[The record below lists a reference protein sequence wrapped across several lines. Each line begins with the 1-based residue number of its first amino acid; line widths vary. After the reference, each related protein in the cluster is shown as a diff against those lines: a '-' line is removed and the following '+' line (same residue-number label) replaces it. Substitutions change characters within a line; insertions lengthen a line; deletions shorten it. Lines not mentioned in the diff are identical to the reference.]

1 MNTKLKIS
9 LLLIASNILLL
20 LLFGG
25 GIYYF
30 LRNYSYKDFYKRLE
44 TRASITARYKF
55 EQNKLNSEAF
65 RNIRE
70 QHLEKLSDEKV
81 YFYKIN
87 DKMKI
92 KSLAVKTGLG
102 IAFFKE
108 IFRESKA
115 TAQKGNTFYTGIKYL
130 NNGQT
135 YVIIVSAKNYYA
147 SHHLTFLRY
156 IIGVG
161 ILIILIITSYFSIY
175 FSRHIFDPI
184 NAITNTVNKISTD
197 NMHLRLKEVEHN
209 NEIGRLVSTFN
220 GLLNRVETAFET
232 PKNFISNASHE
243 FRTPLTAI
251 IGEAEV
257 ILMKDRS
264 INEYQQ
270 SLKSIL
276 VQAERL
282 NQITQ
287 SLLLLAQTGYENK
300 KIHIELLR
308 TDEILW
314 EVKELINQL
323 NPKNKISID
332 LSLLPEDPKK
342 LKIRGNKHLLHT
354 AFANVLNNACKYS
367 NNKPV
372 VVSIASTDNTVI
384 VLIKDIGIGIPMSEI
399 DFIYDPFFRASNT
412 KYFEGYGIGL
422 PLARNIIKLHDG
434 QLLVSSVVNEGTTVQ
449 IKIPLAQL

>member
-44 TRASITARYKF
+44 TRASITARYQF
-55 EQNKLNSEAF
+55 EQNKLNSQAF
-65 RNIRE
+65 RSIRE

-92 KSLAVKTGLG
+92 KPLAAKTGLG

-108 IFRESKA
+108 IFRVNKA
-115 TAQKGNTFYTGIKYL
+115 TAQKGNTFYTGIKYS

-147 SHHLTFLRY
+147 SHHLSFLRY

-161 ILIILIITSYFSIY
+161 ILITLIITSYFSVY

-184 NAITNTVNKISTD
+184 NAITDTVNKISTD
-197 NMHLRLKEVEHN
+197 NMHLRLKEVEQN
-209 NEIGRLVSTFN
+209 NEIGQLISTFN

-251 IGEAEV
+251 MGEAEV
-257 ILMKDRS
+257 MLMKERN
-264 INEYQQ
+264 IQEYQQ

-276 VQAERL
+276 TQAERL

-287 SLLLLAQTGYENK
+287 SLLFLAQTGYENK
-300 KIHIELLR
+300 KITIELLR
-308 TDEILW
+308 TDEIIW

-323 NPKNKISID
+323 NPKNNIVID

-342 LKIRGNKHLLHT
+342 LKIKGNKHLLHT
-354 AFANVLNNACKYS
+354 AFANILNNACKYS
-367 NNKPV
+367 NNQLV
-372 VVSIASTDNTVI
+372 TVRIASTDNVVI
-384 VLIKDIGIGIPMSEI
+384 ILIKDNGIGIPLSEI
-399 DFIYDPFFRASNT
+399 GFIYDPFFRASNT

-422 PLARNIIKLHDG
+422 PLARNIIKLHEG
-434 QLLVSSVVNEGTTVQ
+434 QLLVSSVVKEGTTVQ